1 MSQPTPPA
9 ALDPRQTLDF
19 ERPLVELENKIAAL
33 KVLAGGELLAAE
45 IKVLE
50 KRASRLRADIFAK
63 LTPWQKVQLS
73 RHQLRP
79 YTLDYISR
87 LCDEFFELHGDRAF
101 RDDEAVIG
109 GLGRLRAAGGQS
121 VLLIGHQKGR
131 GTKEAMRRN
140 FGMPRPEGYRK
151 GRRLMEL
158 AARMQ
163 LPIIALI
170 DTPGAYP
177 GIDAEERGQAEAIA
191 KNLEVM
197 AGLAVPIVAVVIG
210 EGGSGGAL
218 AFGVCDRLLMLEYAV
233 YSVITPEGCASIL
246 WKDQSQVEVAAA
258 QLKMTAD
265 DLAQLR
271 VVDEVI
277 AEPPGGAHHDHF
289 HVTGR
294 DHIHPGDSGHGRLQP
309 GFFPEF
315 AQDALLRG
323 LSGRCCRC
331 GCHAPERVRADAG
344 HSGELAQALGLPV
357 DPA

>member
-1 MSQPTPPA
+1 MSDSAAPA
-9 ALDPRQTLDF
+9 VLDPRQTLDF
-19 ERPLVELENKIAAL
+19 ERPLVELETKIAAL
-33 KVLAGGELLAAE
+33 KELAGGELLAAE

-79 YTLDYISR
+79 YTLDYIQR
-87 LCDEFFELHGDRAF
+87 MCDEFFELHGDRAF
-101 RDDEAVIG
+101 RDDEAIIG
-109 GLGRLRAAGGQS
+109 GLGRLKACGGQS

-158 AARMQ
+158 ASRMR
-163 LPIIALI
+163 LPIVALI

-197 AGLAVPIVAVVIG
+197 AGLDVPVIAVVIG

-218 AFGVCDRLLMLEYAV
+218 AIGVCDRLLMLEYSV

-258 QLKMTAD
+258 QLKMTAE
-265 DLAQLR
+265 DLKQLG
-271 VVDEVI
+271 VVDEVV
-277 AEPPGGAHHDHF
+277 AEPPGGAHHSHDEAA
-289 HVTGR
+289 
-294 DHIHPGDSGHGRLQP
+294 RLV
-309 GFFPEF
+309 GAAIARHLIE
-315 AQDALLRG
+315 
-323 LSGRCCRC
+323 LSGKTP
-331 GCHAPERVRADAG
+331 A
-344 HSGELAQALGLPV
+344 ELRELRYQKYRALGQFIEERAATP
-357 DPA
+357 PAT